1 MRDIRASAEVRAL
14 IGADKLR
21 ELHGKAFARYE
32 CWQCGRQGRTAG
44 ATSVI
49 VVGHRALR
57 VVMLAHAAC
66 ADSHIIEVDA
76 AMMSAVAGQAAAP
89 PQSRHQAR
97 GTARRLPRGSSHPVR
112 GCPA

>member
-1 MRDIRASAEVRAL
+1 MCDIRASVEVRAL

-21 ELHGKAFARYE
+21 ELHGKAFAQYQ
-32 CWQCGRQGRTAG
+32 CWQCGGEARTTE

-49 VVGHRALR
+49 VVGHRAFR

-66 ADSHIIEVDA
+66 ADSHIMEVDA
-76 AMMSAVAGQAAAP
+76 DMMSEVTGLTAAP
-89 PQSRHQAR
+89 PQPRHQSPGA
-97 GTARRLPRGSSHPVR
+97 ARRPARDRDHPAR